1 LPTKLSVHYLGLADY
16 GEVWHNMQR
25 YTAQRDEHSEDQIW
39 FVQHPPVYTLGLNKK
54 GVRMPTRDDIPVIA
68 IDRGGKITYHGPGQ
82 LVMYVLIDLKRLGC
96 NVRQLVSALENSVIH
111 LLDTHGIQAQART
124 DAPGVYVEGKK
135 IASVGLRLKHERC
148 YHGLSLNVDMDLAPF
163 SAIDPCGY
171 QGLQVTQMK
180 DLGLSLSEQD
190 IAAKLLEIFKQQL
203 GYQ

>member
-1 LPTKLSVHYLGLADY
+1 
-16 GEVWHNMQR
+16 MQR
-25 YTAQRDEHSEDQIW
+25 YTAQRDEYSEDQIW

-54 GVRMPTRDDIPVIA
+54 GVRMPTRNDIPVIA

-96 NVRQLVSALENSVIH
+96 NVRQLVSALEHSVIH

-148 YHGLSLNVDMDLAPF
+148 YHGLSLNVDMDLTPF
-163 SAIDPCGY
+163 SAIDPCGN

-190 IAAKLLEIFKQQL
+190 IAAKLLEYFKQQL